1 MNQLQARTN
10 STPVALLN
18 QLAREE
24 GQALVEYALLLALI
38 TVASVAALQLMG
50 LDVSRVFGNVNN
62 RLSGIAT

>member
-10 STPVALLN
+10 STHVALLN
-18 QLAREE
+18 QLEREE